1 MEGMGDMEDID
12 GMTAARDLAISEVGG
27 MAPWELALYCEVVQ
41 PGPPETEGH
50 QYLVTVRD
58 RVVEA
63 LREAIA
69 EDLLLRSDDLAE
81 RLASELDPREGGP
94 GFMTWVAWMIF
105 AELEVWRS
113 PNADHLSEAMAG
125 ARDVADLAVLA
136 IALTTRDL
144 TRALVGY
151 VADAM
156 HEESVDI

>member
-1 MEGMGDMEDID
+1 MLRPKGTIRGEWASAHSVSKRYFW
-12 GMTAARDLAISEVGG
+12 T
-27 MAPWELALYCEVVQ
+27 VVQ

-63 LREAIA
+63 LREADA

-94 GFMTWVAWMIF
+94 GFMTWTAWRIF
-105 AELEVWRS
+105 AELELWRS
-113 PNADHLSEAMAG
+113 PDADQLSEAMTAG
-125 ARDVADLAVLA
+125 ACDMADLAVLA
-136 IALTTRDL
+136 IALTTRRL

-151 VADAM
+151 VADAVRG
-156 HEESVDI
+156 ECN